1 MDDNISG
8 FFGPVAGY
16 AQPDPGTF
24 TLIHTSKEG
33 FFSLYRGERAGRFRA
48 YKCLKPKWRSSLLH
62 ETMLK
67 KEFETGYPLSHP
79 NICETCAFLD
89 LPELGPC
96 IEMEWV
102 DGITLE
108 DFLRKGRPDAKTFR
122 KLAAQ
127 LCDALTYL
135 HNRQILHRDLKPSN
149 VMVTHDGNNLKLID
163 FGLADRSDSSVL
175 KAPAGTRRFV
185 APEVLE
191 GHPGDVRS
199 DIYSLGRLLE
209 EMGGIPRRVV
219 RKCLQTNPERR
230 YRSVAEVRE
239 ALLPGRSF
247 PWWGIAAA
255 VLLIG
260 LLIFLLWPHPAPE
273 TPAPIPSR
281 DTVFI
286 QTAPVVETPLPQ
298 TKQSS
303 PQKREEEDP
312 DRIFRAA
319 TELLEKAL

>member
-1 MDDNISG
+1 
-8 FFGPVAGY
+8 
-16 AQPDPGTF
+16 
-24 TLIHTSKEG
+24 
-33 FFSLYRGERAGRFRA
+33 
-48 YKCLKPKWRSSLLH
+48 
-62 ETMLK
+62 
-67 KEFETGYPLSHP
+67 
-79 NICETCAFLD
+79 
-89 LPELGPC
+89 
-96 IEMEWV
+96 
-102 DGITLE
+102 
-108 DFLRKGRPDAKTFR
+108 
-122 KLAAQ
+122 
-127 LCDALTYL
+127 
-135 HNRQILHRDLKPSN
+135 
-149 VMVTHDGNNLKLID
+149 
-163 FGLADRSDSSVL
+163 
-175 KAPAGTRRFV
+175 
-185 APEVLE
+185 VLE

-286 QTAPVVETPLPQ
+286 QTAPVVETPQPQ

-303 PQKREEEDP
+303 SQKREEEDP